1 MILKKRAQS
10 ISINT
15 IVVAAIALVVMVL
28 LVMIFTGNLTR
39 WRRSTDRCES
49 RGGVCI
55 DEDYIED
62 RCSQEYQRVTRDY
75 PCFDF
80 EGKVDDDK
88 VCCVTV

>member
-55 DEDYIED
+55 DEDDIED
-62 RCSQEYQRVTRDY
+62 RCSQEYQKVTSD
-75 PCFDF
+75 PCFDS
-80 EGKVDDDK
+80 EGKVDDDQ